1 MRRREFISIIGSVMA
16 QPFAAGAQQQALPVI
31 GFLSLRGA
39 GGSDDLL
46 AAFRNGLRE
55 AGFVEG
61 QNVAIEYRWAEGQHD
76 RLPALAG
83 DLVRRQVNVIFANT
97 SLVPAQVAKAATA
110 TIPIVFEAG
119 ADPVRLGLVESLN
132 RPGGNVTGVTMF
144 SGVVLSKRLGLLREI
159 TPDNRPSP
167 CCSIRPARMRRSI
180 RRTSRPRRA
189 SWDWRFICYRWPK
202 RPTSIRRSQNCL
214 NVAPVR
220 FWSAVIH
227 SSILNA
233 IASWRLPRSTWCR
246 RSMRGVFSSKQA
258 G

>member
-61 QNVAIEYRWAEGQHD
+61 QNVAIEYRWAEGQQD

-144 SGVVLSKRLGLLREI
+144 SGVVLSKRLGLLRKI
-159 TPDNRPSP
+159 TPDNST
-167 CCSIRPARMRRSI
+167 IAML
-180 RRTSRPRRA
+180 
-189 SWDWRFICYRWPK
+189 FN
-202 RPTSIRRSQNCL
+202 PTSAMRIDTQDIEAAARELGLAVHLLPVAKGADVDPAFENCL
-214 NVAPVR
+214 NVAPAR

-233 IASWRLPRSTWCR
+233 IASWRLPRTTWCR

>member
-1 MRRREFISIIGSVMA
+1 MRRREFISIIGSVMV

-110 TIPIVFEAG
+110 TIPIVF
-119 ADPVRLGLVESLN
+119 
-132 RPGGNVTGVTMF
+132 RPEPIRCG
-144 SGVVLSKRLGLLREI
+144 SALS
-159 TPDNRPSP
+159 
-167 CCSIRPARMRRSI
+167 
-180 RRTSRPRRA
+180 RA
-189 SWDWRFICYRWPK
+189 SIV
-202 RPTSIRRSQNCL
+202 RRQ
-214 NVAPVR
+214 R
-220 FWSAVIH
+220 D
-227 SSILNA
+227 
-233 IASWRLPRSTWCR
+233 R
-246 RSMRGVFSSKQA
+246 RDDVLRRGALEAA
-258 G
+258 GTAAGNHAGQ